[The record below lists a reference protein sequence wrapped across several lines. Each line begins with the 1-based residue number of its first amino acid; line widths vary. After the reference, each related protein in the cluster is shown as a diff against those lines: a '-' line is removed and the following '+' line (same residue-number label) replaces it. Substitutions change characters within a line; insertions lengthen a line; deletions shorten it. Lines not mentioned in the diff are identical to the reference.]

1 MRALTFLGVAGLV
14 LVGLFF
20 VADATLE
27 KTPPV
32 IVTSQRSGLPEPTRH
47 FDEVKVLTSAPAPAP
62 DMTSHAVLVAQPKPA
77 AEFLPKIEPAARA
90 ARAEASPENRFLTQ
104 DHVQRSNP
112 VDRFSIK
119 GQ

>member
-1 MRALTFLGVAGLV
+1 MRALTFLGLAGLV
-14 LVGLFF
+14 LVGLLF

-27 KTPPV
+27 KIPPV
-32 IVTSQRSGLPEPTRH
+32 IVTSQRSGLPEPPRH

-62 DMTSHAVLVAQPKPA
+62 DMTSHAVLVAQPKSAP
-77 AEFLPKIEPAARA
+77 EFLPKIEPAARA
-90 ARAEASPENRFLTQ
+90 ARAEVSPENKYVTQ
-104 DHVQRSNP
+104 DSFQRNNP